1 MSHLHDDFDVNIK
14 NYTSG
19 DITISPHKITAAQLH
34 VENEDRLKGTLSIPI
49 TVAISG
55 SPDKSVKIEGAN
67 VEISYETHAYA
78 HEFNKTVT
86 IIPNEELTEL
96 LKNHKEA
103 QKAAREAYLQT
114 EEGRRETAGEKAR
127 TLEFFA
133 QLSKLRNERLAE
145 LANKE
150 RKKSSGCTIAGGT
163 RRRKI
168 KRRSNR
174 RTRKSTRS

>member
-1 MSHLHDDFDVNIK
+1 MGDSHDDFDVNIK
-14 NYTSG
+14 DYTSG
-19 DITISPHKITAAQLH
+19 DITISPHKITAAQLR
-34 VENEDRLKGTLSIPI
+34 VENEDRLKGTLLIPI
-49 TVAISG
+49 IVAISG

-67 VEISYETHAYA
+67 VEISYETRAYA

-114 EEGRRETAGEKAR
+114 PEGRAEKANAR

-133 QLSKLRNERLAE
+133 QLSKLRNERLA
-145 LANKE
+145 AQE